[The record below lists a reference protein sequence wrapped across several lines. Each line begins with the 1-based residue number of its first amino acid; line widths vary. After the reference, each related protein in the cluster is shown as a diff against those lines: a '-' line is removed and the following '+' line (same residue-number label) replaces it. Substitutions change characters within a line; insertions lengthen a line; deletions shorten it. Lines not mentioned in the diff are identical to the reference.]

1 MSVLLWQIRN
11 GLRVPERGAVSQ
23 LGGKARPWHKSLF
36 VLKSLRLIAVAGRMG
51 VEESEILRSFERR
64 VTGIEIQTQV
74 PGRR

>member
-1 MSVLLWQIRN
+1 MSVLLWQIRK
-11 GLRVPERGAVSQ
+11 GLRVPERVAVSQ
-23 LGGKARPWHKSLF
+23 LGGKSRRWHKSLF
-36 VLKSLRLIAVAGRMG
+36 VLKSLRLNAVAGRMG